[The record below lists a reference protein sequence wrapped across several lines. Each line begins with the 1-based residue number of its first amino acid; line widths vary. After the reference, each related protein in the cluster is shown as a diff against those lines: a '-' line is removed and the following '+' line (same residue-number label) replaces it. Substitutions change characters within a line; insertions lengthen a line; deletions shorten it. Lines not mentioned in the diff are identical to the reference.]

1 MIMVSKNIYKFTL
14 KFSLK
19 SETAGLLVFC
29 EVGLESKLLATSGA
43 AEWLDVAVCLH
54 VSPQVALVSEA
65 LAALVTAEGFL
76 PGVSPD
82 VSLQ

>member
-1 MIMVSKNIYKFTL
+1 MFGEI
-14 KFSLK
+14 
-19 SETAGLLVFC
+19 
-29 EVGLESKLLATSGA
+29 GLEGELLATSPTVEGFH
-43 AEWLDVAVCLH
+43 VAVCLH

>member
-1 MIMVSKNIYKFTL
+1 MMVSKNIYKFTL

-19 SETAGLLVFC
+19 SETAGLLVFG

-54 VSPQVALVSEA
+54 VSPQVALVSEGFVA
-65 LAALVTAEGFL
+65 EMAAEGFL